1 MFKDLKKKV
10 VVITGGSGF
19 LGQQYCLAFLKNKC
33 QVINLDIIN
42 TNKKVF
48 FLKCDVTKEKD
59 LLDAKKK
66 IIKKFKKIDILI
78 NNAARNP
85 TPNQTQKSNNFEN
98 LDLVEVLKDFQIGLI
113 GSILSS
119 KVFGNQMLKQKK
131 GNIINISSD
140 LGIIAPD
147 QRLYKKNFVKPV
159 SYSVVKHGILGLT
172 KYLGSYW
179 GSKNIRCNA
188 FAPGGMKNHNN
199 LSIQKKLNKLI
210 PMNRMANINQYN
222 DIFLFLASDSSSY
235 INGATIVADG
245 GRSII

>member
-1 MFKDLKKKV
+1 MFKNLKKKV

-19 LGQQYCLAFLKNKC
+19 LGKQYCNAFLKNKC
-33 QVINLDIIN
+33 KVINLDIVN
-42 TNKKVF
+42 KNKKVF
-48 FLKCDVTKEKD
+48 YFKCDISKESD
-59 LLDAKKK
+59 LILARNK
-66 IIKKFKKIDILI
+66 IIKKFKKVDILI

-85 TPNQTQKSNNFEN
+85 VPNKNKKSNKFED
-98 LDLVEVLKDFQIGLI
+98 LDLEELNDDFRIGLV
-113 GSILSS
+113 GSILAA
-119 KVFGNQMLKQKK
+119 KVFGSQMLNQKK

-172 KYLGSYW
+172 KYLASYW

-188 FAPGGMKNHNN
+188 FAPGGMKNNN
-199 LSIQKKLNKLI
+199 NISIQKKIKKLI
-210 PMNRMANINQYN
+210 PINRMANINEYN
-222 DIFLFLASDSSSY
+222 DIVLFLASDSSSY
-235 INGATIVADG
+235 INGATIIADG